1 MVGSP
6 TRGFQCHVGTIPIL
20 WSADNITAVKRSKI
34 EEWWLDT
41 CLCTQP
47 YSSDYKRNMHLY
59 CEAHA
64 SVLWGKNPSR
74 YLEKR
79 VGSWEDR
86 KENILIVW
94 NWPLFTHNIIWAEQ
108 EHSILSH
115 IVVFHPFIGFSTYIP
130 CLSVSLLSLSSSL
143 SSVMSKLASCQA
155 FSCRCTIK

>member
-6 TRGFQCHVGTIPIL
+6 THGFQCHVGTIPIL

-94 NWPLFTHNIIWAEQ
+94 NWPLFTQYNLSRARTFHSFSHRGFSSLYRVFHVYPMSFCFLIITFFLSFKCHVKA
-108 EHSILSH
+108 SILSS
-115 IVVFHPFIGFSTYIP
+115 I
-130 CLSVSLLSLSSSL
+130 L
-143 SSVMSKLASCQA
+143 M
-155 FSCRCTIK
+155 